1 MSAVGIYSLPTG
13 KLHKKT
19 KKSKLKTFPAGY
31 VGSFFRNLA
40 DNFDNFLWSDFY
52 DRIANDS
59 NIPTKDVQKYTLPT
73 SDFLKGIQTD
83 INHYVTRDRIANASF
98 RQKLDPISKNILK
111 RQNPSELVFDDILTF
126 DSENPIVGSLLREH
140 DVNKKDV
147 ASDLVKKVPRP
158 PGLDNSLR
166 KRPNKLKDRPE
177 PKDNDNKDISPPPS
191 PPPQPPPLFLQRPL
205 SGPPRS
211 PPFVRPLSGRFLEP
225 FQSTPPSL
233 RPRNFIGIPPAPSE
247 PPLALEDFYILGP
260 SSGTRSN
267 NLYGSQKQVL
277 KKREKVAED
286 AAQKYLNNKIC
297 ELPND
302 S

>member
-31 VGSFFRNLA
+31 VGSFFRKLA
-40 DNFDNFLWSDFY
+40 DNFDNFLGSDFY
-52 DRIANDS
+52 GRIANDS
-59 NIPTKDVQKYTLPT
+59 NIPTEDVQKYILAT
-73 SDFLKGIQTD
+73 SDFLMGIQTD

-177 PKDNDNKDISPPPS
+177 PKDNDNKDISQPPS

-205 SGPPRS
+205 SG

-267 NLYGSQKQVL
+267 NLYGSEKQVL

-297 ELPND
+297 ELSND